1 MKKLFSITT
10 AIMILMVSQVTISSC
25 SKTVTN
31 TDTITKTN
39 IDTVTKIVTD
49 TVTKVVTDTVTGH
62 VITYPI
68 SNVLLGKQWIVDSL
82 YENYNGS
89 NPGTLVYVRGGSGN
103 VQNLDNYIVILW
115 PDNTQFFIVNGSNT
129 TFTYSFQNSDSTELL
144 LNNPTADYARIVNL
158 TNTHLTIYDSTNSA
172 LSYYVYKP

>member
-1 MKKLFSITT
+1 MKKLISVAS
-10 AIMILMVSQVTISSC
+10 AILFLSVSQFTYTSC

-31 TDTITKTN
+31 TDT
-39 IDTVTKIVTD
+39 VTKIVTD
-49 TVTKVVTDTVTGH
+49 TLTMVVTDTVVKH
-62 VITYPI
+62 IITYPI

-103 VQNLDNYIVILW
+103 IQNLDNYIVILW
-115 PDNTQFFIVNGSNT
+115 PDNTQFFIVNGINT
-129 TFTYSFQNSDSTELL
+129 TYTYSFQNSDSTELL
-144 LNNPTADYARIVNL
+144 LNNPGADYARIVNL
-158 TNTHLTIYDSTNSA
+158 TATHLTVYDSTNSA

>member
-1 MKKLFSITT
+1 MKKLFAVASVISF
-10 AIMILMVSQVTISSC
+10 LWVSQLTFTSC

-31 TDTITKTN
+31 TDTVTKT
-39 IDTVTKIVTD
+39 VTD
-49 TVTKVVTDTVTGH
+49 TLTKVVTDTLTVTDTIVKH
-62 VITYPI
+62 IITYPI

-115 PDNTQFFIVNGSNT
+115 PDNTQFFVVNGLNT
-129 TFTYSFQNSDSTELL
+129 TYTYSFQNSDSTELL
-144 LNNPTADYARIVNL
+144 LHNPTADYARIVNL
-158 TNTHLTIYDSTNSA
+158 TDTHLTIYDSTNSA

>member
-1 MKKLFSITT
+1 MKKLFSITI
-10 AIMILMVSQVTISSC
+10 AIMIFLVSQVTISSC

-31 TDTITKTN
+31 TDT
-39 IDTVTKIVTD
+39 VTKIVTD
-49 TVTKVVTDTVTGH
+49 TVISH
-62 VITYPI
+62 IITYPI
-68 SNVLLGKQWIVDSL
+68 SNVLLSKQWIVDSL

-115 PDNTQFFIVNGSNT
+115 PDGTQFFINNGSNT
-129 TFTYSFQNSDSTELL
+129 TYTYTFQNSDSTELL